1 MATLGTMKTRIADE
15 IARADL
21 TSQIAAAILSAI
33 EFYDRRRFWF
43 NETEATFNTIAGT
56 DAYAAADAAFL
67 ATLIEDD
74 SMTVTVSGSK
84 EPMRKISFAE
94 MQRYRIDLVQS
105 GPPTH
110 YAYYRQ
116 RLYLHPVPDAAYP
129 IIVFHTAMLGIPA
142 NDGASNAWTTEAEE
156 LIRLRAKAD
165 LFENVIREFGEAD
178 RLRAREQEALQSLIR
193 FTNGRT
199 ATGCVVAEYL

>member
-15 IARADL
+15 IARSDL

-43 NETEATFNTIAGT
+43 NETEATFNTVAGT
-56 DAYAAADAAFL
+56 DAYTSATATFL
-67 ATLIEDD
+67 STLIEDD
-74 SMTVTVSGSK
+74 SMTVTVSDSK
-84 EPMRKISFAE
+84 EPMHKISFAE
-94 MQRYRIDLVQS
+94 MQRYRIDNVQS
-105 GPPTH
+105 GAPTH

-129 IIVFHTAMLGIPA
+129 IIVFHTGTLGIPA
-142 NDGASNAWTTEAEE
+142 SDGASNAWTTEAEE

-199 ATGCVVAEYL
+199 ATGFVVAEYL

>member
-1 MATLGTMKTRIADE
+1 MATLATMKSRIADE
-15 IARADL
+15 IARTDL
-21 TSQIAAAILSAI
+21 TTQIAAAILSAI

-43 NETEATFNTIAGT
+43 NETESTFNTIAGT

-67 ATLIEDD
+67 STLIEDD
-74 SMTVTVSGSK
+74 SMTVTYSGSK
-84 EPMRKISFAE
+84 EPMRKISFGE

-129 IIVFHTAMLGIPA
+129 IIVFHTAALGIPA

-165 LFENVIREFGEAD
+165 LFENVIREFAEAD
-178 RLRAREQEALQSLIR
+178 RLRGREQEALQSLIR

-199 ATGCVVAEYL
+199 ATGYVVAEYL